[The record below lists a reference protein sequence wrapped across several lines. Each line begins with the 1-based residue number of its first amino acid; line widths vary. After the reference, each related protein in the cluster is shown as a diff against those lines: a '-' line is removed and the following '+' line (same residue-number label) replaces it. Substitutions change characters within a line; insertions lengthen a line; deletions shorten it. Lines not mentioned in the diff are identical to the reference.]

1 MGEPDKQGPALP
13 ELLQGRNGQR
23 LEVSS
28 NGVGAAGRGGVAT
41 QGRVPKGPS
50 EEGILELRTK

>member
-1 MGEPDKQGPALP
+1 MSEPDKQGPALP

-28 NGVGAAGRGGVAT
+28 DGVSAAGRGGVAT
-41 QGRVPKGPS
+41 QGRVRKGPS